1 MEIRDYLR
9 AIRRWLW
16 LPVVLPLVAGAATGA
31 LMLKQPV
38 KYQADATVVV
48 PAVAAKGFSTS
59 AAAQYVATFKDVLI
73 SQPLVQ
79 EVSNATKVPTKD
91 LVAGLTATTVTAS
104 SNIIHVTYVG
114 PVKSSVA
121 AVVRIATIDTLD
133 TVAQPQM
140 VQAQNALNSGQTSL
154 AKADAAITQYTTNTG
169 LLYPDQDFKTKQAEL
184 SQLLLQL
191 QQANIAG
198 DSKRAAALQAIIT
211 QRQAELATLAAQVSQ
226 YTSLTEQRQAAL
238 TVLSHDQQ
246 LLADAQALLTANHDP
261 KTVSVADLGRVSRLG
276 EILRFTAIAAAV
288 ALILALALILLKEL
302 MRARRPAVV
311 SASTLSTDAR
321 VDGRTPSSGDAP
333 TGFIGTRFRR
343 RAMPG
348 SAHSPAA
355 QNGSAQNGAAQT
367 GVPDDAPDMRGDD
380 DLPEQRRK
388 SASR

>member
-16 LPVVLPLVAGAATGA
+16 LPVVMPLVAGAATGA
-31 LMLKQPV
+31 LMLKQPA

-79 EVSNATKVPTKD
+79 AVSNATKVPIKD
-91 LVAGLTATTVTAS
+91 LVGGLTATTVTAS
-104 SNIIHVTYVG
+104 SNIIHVTYIG

-121 AVVRIATIDTLD
+121 DVVRAATVATLD
-133 TVAQPQM
+133 TVAQPQL

-169 LLYPDQDFKTKQAEL
+169 LLFPDQDFKIKQAEL

-191 QQANIAG
+191 QQSNIAG

-211 QRQAELATLAAQVSQ
+211 QRQAELATLATQVGQ
-226 YTSLTEQRQAAL
+226 YTSLTEQRQASL

-261 KTVSVADLGRVSRLG
+261 KTISVANLGKVSRVG
-276 EILRFTAIAAAV
+276 DVLRFTAIAAAV

-302 MRARRPAVV
+302 LRARRPAVV
-311 SASTLSTDAR
+311 STGASSSDAR
-321 VDGRTPSSGDAP
+321 ADSRIGSVGAVP

-343 RAMPG
+343 RAVPRPAQPPTMP
-348 SAHSPAA
+348 P
-355 QNGSAQNGAAQT
+355 AQNGAVASA
-367 GVPDDAPDMRGDD
+367 VPDNASDVRGEGE
-380 DLPEQRRK
+380 LAEQSRQ